1 MLDVKF
7 RVKKMSEKDGGGGG
21 LLKKDPN
28 LYDKF
33 KLWDLLKFT
42 FLFTHF

>member
-7 RVKKMSEKDGGGGG
+7 RVKKMLEKDGGGGG
-21 LLKKDPN
+21 AKKEPN
-28 LYDKF
+28 LYDKI